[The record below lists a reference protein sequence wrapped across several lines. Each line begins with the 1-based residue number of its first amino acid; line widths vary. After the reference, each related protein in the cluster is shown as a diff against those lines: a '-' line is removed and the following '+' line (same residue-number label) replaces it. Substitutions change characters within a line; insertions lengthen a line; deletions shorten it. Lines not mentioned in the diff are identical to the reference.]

1 MENTQ
6 SQIPFPQIFYL
17 KVIFDTAI
25 PEIQREIDMAEVFDK
40 HMVPFSDITVKNSS
54 KGAFI
59 SYSIKVE
66 LVSHDQMQN
75 MYADLKKISG
85 VKVAM

>member
-1 MENTQ
+1 MDNNEA
-6 SQIPFPQIFYL
+6 QIPFPQTFYL

-25 PEIQREIDMAEVFDK
+25 PEFQREIDMGEVFDK
-40 HMVPFSDITVKNSS
+40 HKVPFSDITVKNSA
-54 KGAFI
+54 KGAYI